1 MGLSRQLCND
11 NTLTVT
17 MKRLRDKIGDKEGNI
32 IVTVRGVGYRLS
44 D

>member
-1 MGLSRQLCND
+1 MIIHLQLQSKGF
-11 NTLTVT
+11 V
-17 MKRLRDKIGDKEGNI
+17 RKIGDKEGNI

>member
-1 MGLSRQLCND
+1 MIIHLQLQS
-11 NTLTVT
+11 
-17 MKRLRDKIGDKEGNI
+17 KRLREKIGDKEGNI